1 MKKPSLL
8 LILSAG
14 HSLIWSAGVFAVLQ
28 FMSMTSGGAR
38 GAGFV
43 WGVTAGTFAFI
54 LGAHLIIGMVMRKRM
69 GADAPRNKE
78 GAA

>member
-8 LILSAG
+8 MILSVG
-14 HSLIWSAGVFAVLQ
+14 HSLIWSAGAFAVLQ
-28 FMSMTSGGAR
+28 FLSMTSGGAH

-54 LGAHLIIGMVMRKRM
+54 LGAHLIIGMLIRKRM
-69 GADAPRNKE
+69 GADAPRTGE
-78 GAA
+78 LEQ